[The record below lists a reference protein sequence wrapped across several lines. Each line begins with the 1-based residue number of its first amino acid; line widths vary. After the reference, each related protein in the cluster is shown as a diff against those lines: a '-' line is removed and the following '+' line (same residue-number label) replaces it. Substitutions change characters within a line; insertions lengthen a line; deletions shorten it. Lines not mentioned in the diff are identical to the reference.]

1 MLNQLDMY
9 VTTQR
14 AMQHYGV
21 SADTLRRWTNSDKIK
36 FTLTKGK
43 HRRYFVDSGNSK
55 SSQTD
60 GDKSNQKVNQSKFV
74 YARVSSNKQKSD
86 LQHQI
91 QFLSNKFPDYGT
103 ITDIGSGLNFK
114 RKGLQTILDGLFA
127 GNIKEV
133 VVASKDRLARF
144 GFELIEDIFRRFD
157 AKIIILQEIE
167 DRKEG
172 EEKGPKDFKE
182 ELSDDII
189 AIITHFTAKYSGKRR
204 YSTKEKSKSKPKSKP
219 KPIKDI
225 NK

>member
-1 MLNQLDMY
+1 MWCQLMY

-21 SADTLRRWTNSDKIK
+21 SADTLRRWANSSKIK

-43 HRRYFVDSGNSK
+43 HRRYFVDSRNSK
-55 SSQTD
+55 SLPASGT
-60 GDKSNQKVNQSKFV
+60 KPNKFSNQSRFV

-91 QFLSNKFPDYGT
+91 QFLADKFPDHGT
-103 ITDIGSGLNFK
+103 ITDVGSGLNFK

-157 AKIIILQEIE
+157 ARIVVFREND
-167 DRKEG
+167 DRTEEEG
-172 EEKGPKDFKE
+172 ENTIDHEPKTEEVNFKE

-189 AIITHFTAKYSGKRR
+189 AILTHFTAKYSGKRR
-204 YSTKEKSKSKPKSKP
+204 YTTNKKGESKKISK
-219 KPIKDI
+219 
-225 NK
+225 